1 MSAELRRVKLTK
13 TMVEAM
19 GVHPLALAANLE
31 VPTVKEY
38 LPEVIAA
45 ATPAMKRS
53 YMSYW
58 KRAETFFGE
67 LRLHEIRA
75 TKIEAFRQD
84 VIANSKRRKGHCH
97 GRYAGSQALSAMR
110 KLYRL
115 AVADG
120 LVGEAD
126 DPAKKVRI
134 ARRLHS
140 TRRALTPAE
149 VADINQA
156 MLLTSRDHELD
167 GLILRLHL
175 ESACRRGGA
184 LALCLCDVDERDS
197 RVLLR
202 EKFGS
207 QRWQPI
213 SPTLCAAL
221 LAHAGS
227 RGAKTPEDALLRR
240 ANGRALT
247 SRHYDTL
254 WGRIRRVLP
263 WAAQLGVS
271 THWLRHTTLSWVER
285 RYGYAVARA
294 YAGHVDNKRGVT
306 LTYLKGLPREVAGAL
321 ALLTNESHPLAF
333 ATASRSVEPLAA

>member
-1 MSAELRRVKLTK
+1 LSTELRPVELLKSVAEKL
-13 TMVEAM
+13 
-19 GVHPLALAANLE
+19 GVHPLALGVDLV

-84 VIANSKRRKGHCH
+84 VIANAKKREGHCH

-110 KLYRL
+110 KLYRF

-120 LVGEAD
+120 LIGEAD

-156 MLLTSRDHELD
+156 MLLSSRDHELD
-167 GLILRLHL
+167 GLILRLHI
-175 ESACRRGGA
+175 ETACRRGGA
-184 LALCLCDVDERDS
+184 LALRLRDVDKRYS
-197 RVLLR
+197 RILLR

-221 LAHAGS
+221 LAHARS
-227 RGAKTPEDALLRR
+227 RGAKAREDALLRR

-247 SRHYDTL
+247 YRHYDTL
-254 WGRIRRVLP
+254 WAGIRRVLP
-263 WAAQLGVS
+263 WAEQLGVS
-271 THWLRHTTLSWVER
+271 AHWLRHTTLSWVER
-285 RYGYAVARA
+285 RYSYAIARVSLTPF
-294 YAGHVDNKRGVT
+294 AGHVGCVSRRHG
-306 LTYLKGLPREVAGAL
+306 E
-321 ALLTNESHPLAF
+321 
-333 ATASRSVEPLAA
+333 TACVVSRTRWG

>member
-1 MSAELRRVKLTK
+1 MSVELRIVKATK
-13 TMVEAM
+13 TVMEEL
-19 GVHPLALAANLE
+19 GVHPLALGANLE

-38 LPEVIAA
+38 LPAVIEA
-45 ATPAMKRS
+45 ATPGMLRS
-53 YMSYW
+53 YKSYW
-58 KRAETFFGE
+58 KRAETFFGD
-67 LRLHEIRA
+67 LRLHEIQP

-84 VIANSKRRKGHCH
+84 VIANSKRREGHCN
-97 GRYAGSQALSAMR
+97 GRYAGSNALCAMR
-110 KLYRL
+110 KLYRF

-126 DPAKKVRI
+126 DPAKKVRL

-175 ESACRRGGA
+175 ETGCRRGGA
-184 LALCLCDVDERDS
+184 LALRLRDVDKRYS

-207 QRWQPI
+207 KRWQPI

-221 LAHAGS
+221 LAHARS
-227 RGAKTPEDALLRR
+227 RGAKAREDGLLRR

-263 WAAQLGVS
+263 WAEQLGVS

-306 LTYLKGLPREVAGAL
+306 LTYLKGFPREVASAL

-333 ATASRSVEPLAA
+333 ATARVVESLAA

>member
-202 EKFGS
+202 GKI
-207 QRWQPI
+207 RVPAVAADQPDFVRGAARPRGITRRQDSGGCPAAPCERPSTDI
-213 SPTLCAAL
+213 SPLRHALGAYSSGAAL
-221 LAHAGS
+221 GSTAGRVHALAAAH
-227 RGAKTPEDALLRR
+227 DAVV
-240 ANGRALT
+240 GRAPLRLRGCP
-247 SRHYDTL
+247 SVCGPRRQQAWCHLDL
-254 WGRIRRVLP
+254 PQRPPPRGCGR
-263 WAAQLGVS
+263 
-271 THWLRHTTLSWVER
+271 
-285 RYGYAVARA
+285 ARSL
-294 YAGHVDNKRGVT
+294 DQ
-306 LTYLKGLPREVAGAL
+306 
-321 ALLTNESHPLAF
+321 
-333 ATASRSVEPLAA
+333 